1 MCSKLRGWSCWSKIT
16 AVRAGDRVSFG
27 GWEKATDKLITQ
39 QAPCLVAALH
49 CGPLWLMSVWP
60 VVYRSKY
67 NTNGPGKACW
77 YQIHFI
83 LQLMSK
89 AHAHWIEAP
98 KELIFGFQ
106 TLHVVSILYVN
117 VINGRPQLLWIRR
130 NLHMD
135 PLNAPDIEM
144 IRFFIEIFDSFRHK
158 NCTLMCLFHLFC
170 LLLITAVNPMH
181 WKVDRNS

>member
-67 NTNGPGKACW
+67 NTKWTWKSMLISDTFYFTINEQGTCTLNWSSQRADFWISNFACC
-77 YQIHFI
+77 
-83 LQLMSK
+83 K
-89 AHAHWIEAP
+89 
-98 KELIFGFQ
+98 
-106 TLHVVSILYVN
+106 YVN

-170 LLLITAVNPMH
+170 LLLITAVNPVH